1 MDQINPAAI
10 LSLLVTGQIF
20 SLSMALF
27 ASFLDIYCADADY
40 QFPLL
45 CGILAG
51 TTENGPAGPFH
62 FD

>member
-1 MDQINPAAI
+1 MDQINPVAI
-10 LSLLVTGQIF
+10 LSILVTGQIF
-20 SLSMALF
+20 SLSMALS
-27 ASFLDIYCADADY
+27 APFLISTVPTDF
-40 QFPLL
+40 QLPLL